1 MLNQAIEQESVREY
15 SVNPLLMST
24 FSIIIP
30 AYNEEKRIE
39 PVLKEI
45 SGFIYNNRLPWEV
58 IVAVDGNDETE
69 NIVMKY
75 REKYPFI
82 NSKKSSA
89 RSGMGGAIKRG
100 ILTSTGEIVLLMD
113 GDGSA
118 NLEDM
123 VRKVDLLDTF
133 DIVNFNRYSSP
144 ENRIPFKR
152 RFASRMFN
160 LILKAV
166 FAVPVYDTQ
175 CGYKIMKRSVV
186 MPIVRRLTVSNAF
199 FLSAFFI
206 YAKKNSANIVEVPIR
221 YAHSDGSKFNV
232 IMTSISYLVSIS
244 AFKIRNSNLYDYTPK
259 FVKELYYKKLRYL

>member
-1 MLNQAIEQESVREY
+1 MLNQTMDQESVSEEQ
-15 SVNPLLMST
+15 VNPLLMRT

-30 AYNEEKRIE
+30 AYNEEKRIG
-39 PVLKEI
+39 PVLEEI
-45 SGFIYNNRLPWEV
+45 SSFISLNKLPWEV
-58 IVAVDGNDETE
+58 MVAVDGNDGTE
-69 NIVMKY
+69 DIVMKY

-82 NSKKSSA
+82 NLKKSSA

-100 ILTSTGEIVLLMD
+100 ILASIGEFVLLMD

-118 NLEDM
+118 SLEN
-123 VRKVDLLDTF
+123 VASKVDLLGTF

-144 ENRIPFKR
+144 GNSIPFKR
-152 RFASRMFN
+152 RFASRSFN
-160 LILKAV
+160 LILRV
-166 FAVPVYDTQ
+166 LFGVSVNDTQ

-186 MPIVRRLTVSNAF
+186 VPIVSRLTVTNAF

-206 YAKKNSANIVEVPIR
+206 YAKKNSVSIVEVPIR

-244 AFKIRNSNLYDYTPK
+244 AFKIRNSNLYDHTPK
-259 FVKELYYKKLRYL
+259 FIKELYYKKLRYL